1 MIMIFEKYPWAQSSL
16 TAIALFISILVLD
29 SIWHPFPLEYH
40 FGWWFLWFQISLY
53 LLYERRWA
61 MAVACWFYLLW
72 ITMRGLPWGRNW
84 KTTWRP
90 FWTAFIG
97 EERIQHWERWSYKSV
112 YSIELLVDQ
121 DMYEL
126 TGHQPTQNQNHNQY
140 TNDEIDTQ
148 EVQTT
153 TSTKTDDIRKRN
165 EEARAFVQQVNAE
178 VSQTN
183 LKQNSSIP
191 QPDGEDEKEEKG
203 STISDMS
210 FDIDL
215 SQIDAIEQEYRE
227 NKMKEEKENT
237 NS

>member
-1 MIMIFEKYPWAQSSL
+1 MIFEKYPWAQSSL
-16 TAIALFISILVLD
+16 TAVALFISILVLD

-61 MAVACWFYLLW
+61 MAFACWFYLLW

-90 FWTAFIG
+90 FWMAFIG

-121 DMYEL
+121 DIYEL
-126 TGHQPTQNQNHNQY
+126 AGQQQGEQTQREEM
-140 TNDEIDTQ
+140 TTEEAKPSVPSSRKDDEIRT
-148 EVQTT
+148 
-153 TSTKTDDIRKRN
+153 RN

-178 VSQTN
+178 VSQTD
-183 LKQNSSIP
+183 LKQNLSTP

>member
-1 MIMIFEKYPWAQSSL
+1 MIMIFEKYPWAQSCL

-90 FWTAFIG
+90 FWMAFLG

-121 DMYEL
+121 DIYEL
-126 TGHQPTQNQNHNQY
+126 AGQQQQEANNSTIQ
-140 TNDEIDTQ
+140 DEEQTIPVVNKTVQ
-148 EVQTT
+148 EE
-153 TSTKTDDIRKRN
+153 RN
-165 EEARAFVQQVNAE
+165 KEARAFVQQVNAE
-178 VSQTN
+178 VSQTD
-183 LKQNSSIP
+183 LKQNSP
-191 QPDGEDEKEEKG
+191 KKKDEDEEKG

-215 SQIDAIEQEYRE
+215 TQIDAIEQEYRE

>member
-1 MIMIFEKYPWAQSSL
+1 MIMIFEKYPWAQSCL

-90 FWTAFIG
+90 FWMAFLG

-121 DMYEL
+121 DIYEL
-126 TGHQPTQNQNHNQY
+126 AGQQQQEANNSTIQDEEQTIPTVNK
-140 TNDEIDTQ
+140 TVQ
-148 EVQTT
+148 EE
-153 TSTKTDDIRKRN
+153 RN

-178 VSQTN
+178 VSQTD
-183 LKQNSSIP
+183 LKQDSVP
-191 QPDGEDEKEEKG
+191 PEEEEEKG

-215 SQIDAIEQEYRE
+215 TQIDAIEQEYRE

>member
-1 MIMIFEKYPWAQSSL
+1 MIMIFEKYPWAQSCL

-90 FWTAFIG
+90 FLMAFLG

-121 DMYEL
+121 DIYEL
-126 TGHQPTQNQNHNQY
+126 AGQQQQEANNSTIQDEEQTIPTVNK
-140 TNDEIDTQ
+140 TVQ
-148 EVQTT
+148 EE
-153 TSTKTDDIRKRN
+153 RN

-178 VSQTN
+178 VSQTD
-183 LKQNSSIP
+183 LKQDSVP
-191 QPDGEDEKEEKG
+191 PEEEEEKG

-215 SQIDAIEQEYRE
+215 TQIDAIEQEYRE

>member
-1 MIMIFEKYPWAQSSL
+1 
-16 TAIALFISILVLD
+16 
-29 SIWHPFPLEYH
+29 
-40 FGWWFLWFQISLY
+40 
-53 LLYERRWA
+53 

-90 FWTAFIG
+90 FWTAFLG

-121 DMYEL
+121 DIYEL
-126 TGHQPTQNQNHNQY
+126 AGNQHEQSPSPNENTYIHSH
-140 TNDEIDTQ
+140 TQ
-148 EVQTT
+148 EEQIIAG
-153 TSTKTDDIRKRN
+153 KINDIRTRN

-178 VSQTN
+178 VSQTD
-183 LKQNSSIP
+183 LKQNSVP
-191 QPDGEDEKEEKG
+191 PGEEEEKG

-215 SQIDAIEQEYRE
+215 TQIDAIEQEYRE

>member
-1 MIMIFEKYPWAQSSL
+1 MIMIFEKYPWAQSCL

-90 FWTAFIG
+90 FWTAFLG
-97 EERIQHWERWSYKSV
+97 DERIQHWERWSYKSV

-121 DMYEL
+121 DIYEL
-126 TGHQPTQNQNHNQY
+126 AGHQQGEPNQMEENTTLTASAPNQSISSG
-140 TNDEIDTQ
+140 TSRKDDEIRT
-148 EVQTT
+148 
-153 TSTKTDDIRKRN
+153 RN

-178 VSQTN
+178 VSQTD
-183 LKQNSSIP
+183 LKQNSVP
-191 QPDGEDEKEEKG
+191 PGEEEEKG

-215 SQIDAIEQEYRE
+215 TQMDAIEQEYRE

>member
-1 MIMIFEKYPWAQSSL
+1 MIFEKYPWAQSSL

-90 FWTAFIG
+90 FWMAFLG

-121 DMYEL
+121 DIYEL
-126 TGHQPTQNQNHNQY
+126 AGQQQ
-140 TNDEIDTQ
+140 Q
-148 EVQTT
+148 EVNN
-153 TSTKTDDIRKRN
+153 STIQEEQPIPPTVNKTVQEERN

-178 VSQTN
+178 VSQTD
-183 LKQNSSIP
+183 LKQNSP
-191 QPDGEDEKEEKG
+191 KEKDEDEEKG

-215 SQIDAIEQEYRE
+215 TQIDAIEQEYRE

>member
-1 MIMIFEKYPWAQSSL
+1 MIMIFEKYPWVQSSL

-90 FWTAFIG
+90 FWMAFLG

-121 DMYEL
+121 DIYEL
-126 TGHQPTQNQNHNQY
+126 AGQQQQEANNSTIQDEEQTIPTVNK
-140 TNDEIDTQ
+140 TVQ
-148 EVQTT
+148 EE
-153 TSTKTDDIRKRN
+153 RN

-178 VSQTN
+178 VSQTD
-183 LKQNSSIP
+183 LKQDSVP
-191 QPDGEDEKEEKG
+191 PEEEEEKG

-215 SQIDAIEQEYRE
+215 TQIDAIEQEYRE

>member
-90 FWTAFIG
+90 FWMAFLG

-121 DMYEL
+121 DIYEL
-126 TGHQPTQNQNHNQY
+126 AGQQQQEANNSTIQDEEQTIPTVNK
-140 TNDEIDTQ
+140 TVQ
-148 EVQTT
+148 EE
-153 TSTKTDDIRKRN
+153 RN

-178 VSQTN
+178 VSQTD
-183 LKQNSSIP
+183 LKQDSVP
-191 QPDGEDEKEEKG
+191 PEEEEEKG

-215 SQIDAIEQEYRE
+215 TQIDAIEQEYRE